1 MTQFSGFAA
10 MAAAADAGH
19 FAVDPVSGAALGA
32 SIADMRTELQIVLS
46 QLATV
51 KQRVPLGTLPEA
63 EQIAGRNVL
72 VATGDHQSAE
82 AVLQQFDASL
92 EAAERAVRKG
102 MTNYSEVEEDS
113 RRRVTPA

>member
-1 MTQFSGFAA
+1 MAQLSGFAG

-32 SIADMRTELQIVLS
+32 SIADMRTELQMVLS
-46 QLATV
+46 QMELV
-51 KQRVPLGTLPEA
+51 KRRVPLGQLPEA
-63 EQIAGRNVL
+63 LHIADRNVL
-72 VATGDHQSAE
+72 VATGDGQSAE

-92 EAAERAVRKG
+92 EAAERAVRRG
-102 MTNYSEVEEDS
+102 MTNYAEVEEDS